1 MRLMFMSFSFSAMA
15 HNVNTIFGFDKE
27 IGNHFIFIKEEHGV
41 DASFLVGS
49 LMWNALHSDAGLC
62 LLSVHNSRNH
72 YQHVGNKLGFN
83 LKENQES
90 GHAVVID
97 MTKCIVQS
105 LNGDTDNVKI
115 DFLSKNTDQEC
126 LHALYITLENS
137 VFQLKEQYS
146 CVYLV
151 IDNISDLLSL
161 GHSAKDIISFL
172 YYCRALVFS
181 IHGLTLVVCAHNSEN
196 DKDTNL
202 ICNAMMHIA
211 EYKIKVSGLAT
222 GFSPNVTGRVETER
236 REMCLEY
243 LTEKKE
249 FQYKLSDRQIKI
261 FAPGT
266 VTI

>member
-1 MRLMFMSFSFSAMA
+1 MA
-15 HNVNTIFGFDKE
+15 QNVNTMFGFDKE
-27 IGNHFIFIKEEHGV
+27 MENRFVFIKEEHGI

-62 LLSVHNSRNH
+62 LLSVHNSSNH
-72 YQHVGNKLGFN
+72 YQYVGNKLGFN
-83 LKENQES
+83 LQES
-90 GHAVVID
+90 QENGHAVIID
-97 MTKCIVQS
+97 VMKCIVQAF
-105 LNGDTDNVKI
+105 NNDTGDSKI
-115 DFLSKNTDQEC
+115 DFLSKNSDQEC
-126 LHALYITLENS
+126 LKKLYSIVEDSITK
-137 VFQLKEQYS
+137 LKEQHG

-161 GHSAKDIISFL
+161 GNSAKDIILFL
-172 YYCRALVFS
+172 YYCRTLLFT

-222 GFSPNVTGRVETER
+222 GFSPNVTGRVETAR
-236 REMCLEY
+236 RDVYLEY
-243 LTEKKE
+243 WIEKKE
-249 FQYKLSDRQIKI
+249 FQFKLTDRQIKL